1 MVQFRKSGTLNGSN
15 THKMPILESSTN
27 ENTIPLSVY
36 KKVPLTLLALAL
48 ALPLAAQKKNQSF
61 QLHIHKTTAAIEVD
75 GIGNDLAW
83 QDTDVATNFY
93 MVLPMDTGMANEP
106 SEIRMTYD
114 ENNLYLLATFYNATK
129 GPYYVESLRRD
140 FSFGKN
146 DNFLLFMDPFNNQ
159 TTGYSFG
166 SNAAGAQWDG
176 TMHSGGSVD
185 LNWDSKWV
193 SAVTSDDEKWVF
205 EMAIPFKSIRYED
218 GVMEWGINFSR
229 LDLKSGEKSSWTPI
243 PRQFPTAS
251 LAYTGTLVWDS
262 PPPTP
267 KTNFSIIPYV
277 LGGIGEDMENNTDTQ
292 YDKKIGG
299 DVKFSLSTSL
309 NLDLTVN
316 PDFSQVEVD
325 RQVTNLDRFELFFP
339 EKRQFFLEN
348 GDLFANFG
356 YATIRPFFS
365 RRIGLGVPIRAGAR
379 VSGNLNK
386 KWRLGLMDM
395 QTASI
400 DETGLPSQNFGVL
413 SLQRK
418 VFARSSIGLMLVNK
432 ESFNYPQDTDS
443 LRTVFPKFNRNVG
456 LEYNLASANNQWTG
470 KAFFLKSFAP
480 NKNGN
485 GISQAAH
492 LEYKSRKWNWKIQ
505 EESVEDDYTAEVGFV
520 PRNGYVNV
528 TSYIGHLFF
537 PKKSTILSH
546 GPKLSASYFFNEKLE
561 RTDNINLL
569 EYLLDFRDRSKLNF
583 GVSDEYVE
591 LLSPFD
597 PTRSGKESLDVGTQ
611 HHWNAYTFDFI
622 SKPQSMFTY
631 SFGGRFGGYY
641 SEGNRT
647 SLISEL
653 GYRFQPFVS
662 LSSNLSYNHINLPA
676 PWNNTEFWLI
686 GSEVDITFTNKLF
699 FATLFQYN
707 EQSKNFNLNSRF
719 QWRYKPAS
727 DLFLVYSNNYLIE
740 PFEGRNWALT
750 LKFTYW
756 FNK

>member
-1 MVQFRKSGTLNGSN
+1 
-15 THKMPILESSTN
+15 MPILESSTN

-61 QLHIHKTTAAIEVD
+61 QLHIHKTIAAIEVD

-262 PPPTP
+262 PPPSP

>member
-1 MVQFRKSGTLNGSN
+1 
-15 THKMPILESSTN
+15 MPILESLTN
-27 ENTIPLSVY
+27 EKIIPLSVY
-36 KKVPLTLLALAL
+36 KKVPLTLLALAF

-413 SLQRK
+413 SFQRK

>member
-27 ENTIPLSVY
+27 EKTIPLSVY
-36 KKVPLTLLALAL
+36 KKVPLTLLALVL

-61 QLHIHKTTAAIEVD
+61 QLHIHKTIAAIEVD

-218 GVMEWGINFSR
+218 GVTEWGINFSR

>member
-1 MVQFRKSGTLNGSN
+1 
-15 THKMPILESSTN
+15 MPILESSTN
-27 ENTIPLSVY
+27 EKTIPLSVY

-443 LRTVFPKFNRNVG
+443 LSTVFPKFNRNVG

>member
-61 QLHIHKTTAAIEVD
+61 QLHIHKTIAAIEVD

-218 GVMEWGINFSR
+218 GVTEWGINFSR

>member
-1 MVQFRKSGTLNGSN
+1 
-15 THKMPILESSTN
+15 MPNLVSSTN
-27 ENTIPLSVY
+27 KRTIPLPATTRIY
-36 KKVPLTLLALAL
+36 LTFLIFAL
-48 ALPLAAQKKNQSF
+48 ALPTAAQKKNEAF
-61 QLHIHKTTAAIEVD
+61 RLNIRKTTSPIAID
-75 GIGNDLAW
+75 GIGNDMAW
-83 QDTDVATNFY
+83 QDTDVATDFY
-93 MVLPMDTGMANEP
+93 MVLPMDTGKANEP
-106 SEIRMTYD
+106 SEIRMAYD
-114 ENNLYLLATFYNATK
+114 ENNLYLLATFYNVTK
-129 GPYYVESLRRD
+129 GSYYVESLRRD

-176 TMHSGGSVD
+176 TMYGGGSVD
-185 LNWDSKWV
+185 LNWDSKWI
-193 SAVTSDDEKWVF
+193 SAVTSDEEKWVF

-218 GVMEWGINFSR
+218 GVTEWGINFSR

-262 PPPTP
+262 PPPSP

-277 LGGIGEDMENNTDTQ
+277 LGGIGEDMENNTETQ

-418 VFARSSIGLMLVNK
+418 IFARSSIGLMFVNK
-432 ESFNYPQDTDS
+432 ESINYPRDTDS

-485 GISQAAH
+485 GITQAAH
-492 LEYKSRKWNWKIQ
+492 LEYKSRKWNWRIQ

-520 PRNGYVNV
+520 PRNGYINI
-528 TSYIGHLFF
+528 TSFAGHLFF
-537 PKKSTILSH
+537 PKKSAILSH
-546 GPKLSASYFFNEKLE
+546 GPKFSTSYFFNEKLE
-561 RTDNINLL
+561 RTDNINLF
-569 EYLLDFRDRSKLNF
+569 EYLLDFRDRSKLNL
-583 GVSDEYVE
+583 GVTDEYVE

-597 PTRSGKESLDVGTQ
+597 PTRSGKQSLEIGTQ
-611 HHWNAYTFDFI
+611 HHWNAYTMDFV

-631 SFGGRFGGYY
+631 SLGGRFGGYY
-641 SEGNRT
+641 SGGNRT

-662 LSSNLSYNHINLPA
+662 LSTNLSYNNINLPA

-686 GSEVDITFTNKLF
+686 GSEVDVTFTNKLF

>member
-1 MVQFRKSGTLNGSN
+1 MVRFRKSGTLNGSN

-267 KTNFSIIPYV
+267 NTNFSIIPYV

>member
-1 MVQFRKSGTLNGSN
+1 
-15 THKMPILESSTN
+15 MPILVSSTN
-27 ENTIPLSVY
+27 KNTIPLSAY
-36 KKVPLTLLALAL
+36 IKVPLTLLALAL

-61 QLHIHKTTAAIEVD
+61 QLHIRKTTAAIEID

-93 MVLPMDTGMANEP
+93 MVLPMDNGMANEP

-140 FSFGKN
+140 FIFGKN

-185 LNWDSKWV
+185 LNWDSKWI
-193 SAVTSDDEKWVF
+193 SAVTSDEEKWVF

-218 GVMEWGINFSR
+218 GVMDWGINFSR

-262 PPPTP
+262 PPPSP
-267 KTNFSIIPYV
+267 SSNFSIIPYV
-277 LGGIGEDMENNTDTQ
+277 LGGINQDKENNTDTQ

-299 DVKFSLSTSL
+299 DVKLSLSTSL

-379 VSGNLNK
+379 VSGNLNN

-400 DETGLPSQNFGVL
+400 EETGLPSQNFGVL

-485 GISQAAH
+485 GFTQAAH
-492 LEYKSRKWNWKIQ
+492 LEYKSRKWNWRIQ

-520 PRNGYVNV
+520 PRNGYVNI
-528 TSYIGHLFF
+528 TSYAGYLFF

-546 GPKLSASYFFNEKLE
+546 GPKLSASYFFSEKLE
-561 RTDNINLL
+561 RTDNITLF

-597 PTRSGKESLDVGTQ
+597 PTRSGKELLDIGTL

-641 SEGNRT
+641 SEGHRT

-676 PWNNTEFWLI
+676 PWNTTEFWLI

-740 PFEGRNWALT
+740 PLEGRNWALT

>member
-1 MVQFRKSGTLNGSN
+1 
-15 THKMPILESSTN
+15 MPILESSTN
-27 ENTIPLSVY
+27 EKTIPLSVY

-262 PPPTP
+262 PPPSP